1 MERVIDANLNRLGEG
16 IRLLEDVARFKLG
29 DETSFQELRHLRL
42 ELLEI
47 PGPYRLKLLSG
58 RDASGDIGADLEG
71 EGDRM
76 RSDLQGLISANACR
90 VEQALRVLEEAA
102 RLPEYRFLD
111 YKRFK
116 KARFS
121 MYSLEKKLLSH
132 LVHNEEN
139 TGEATR
145 RLMTKINKTPRE

>member
-16 IRLLEDVARFKLG
+16 IRLLEDVARFELG
-29 DETSFQELRHLRL
+29 DETSFQELRNLRL

-47 PGPYRLKLLSG
+47 PGPYRLKLLSE

-76 RSDLQGLISANACR
+76 RTDIQSLISANACR

-121 MYSLEKKLLSH
+121 LYSLEKKLL
-132 LVHNEEN
+132 
-139 TGEATR
+139 T
-145 RLMTKINKTPRE
+145 RLMLKAKNAGGAAR